1 MRRQGLSTV
10 EPAESAAEAWLAQV
24 QAAANATLLPKAHHS
39 WYLGAN
45 VPGKPRVFMPY
56 AGGLAGYRK
65 ICEQVVESGYEGFQF
80 AA

>member
-1 MRRQGLSTV
+1 
-10 EPAESAAEAWLAQV
+10 
-24 QAAANATLLPKAHHS
+24 
-39 WYLGAN
+39 
-45 VPGKPRVFMPY
+45 MPY